1 MINLHTMERELQH
14 LKQQIK
20 EKVRHSFLLQHIDN
34 PEIDEYKL
42 YFLQQILNKTTL
54 APKVKEQ
61 LIITTMLVQIALD
74 IHEQIPDYKGEQGPS
89 INVES
94 QLSILAGDYYSGLYY
109 YLLAEIEEREYI
121 TVLAT
126 AIKHINEL
134 KMELYYL
141 NDYTIENYLNIKKE
155 IQITLIKY
163 IADHVRVTEEL
174 PVMAELLLL
183 NYMIHTNDIFV
194 EIDKQSVLEA
204 QVNKTKGMLEGL
216 QVEDGYKQNLVKI
229 LHTIVYQHTALEM
242 D

>member
-1 MINLHTMERELQH
+1 MERELQQ

-20 EKVRHSFLLQHIDN
+20 EKVRHAFLLQHIDN
-34 PEIDEYKL
+34 PEIDEFKL

-74 IHEQIPDYKGEQGPS
+74 IHEQIPDYKGEQSPS
-89 INVES
+89 INVEG

-141 NDYTIENYLNIKKE
+141 NDNKIENYLNIKKE
-155 IQITLIKY
+155 IHITLIKY
-163 IADHVRVTEEL
+163 IAEHVQVKEEL
-174 PVMAELLLL
+174 PVMAELSLLS
-183 NYMIHTNDIFV
+183 YMIQTNDKIV

-204 QVNKTKGMLEGL
+204 QVNKTKGMIEGL
-216 QVEDGYKQNLVKI
+216 QVEGWYKQDLVQI
-229 LHTIVYQHTALEM
+229 LHTIVYQHTASEM